1 MAVTIDECLQEIQLQ
16 IEEFKQWETLS
27 ESILGKEQLVSLLGV
42 INIE

>member
-16 IEEFKQWETLS
+16 IEEFKQWEALS
-27 ESILGKEQLVSLLGV
+27 ESILGKEQIVSLLGV